1 MNVFTKLII
10 NSRKCTI
17 FAPTPNDLNFQT
29 MTDAI
34 GRKKYD
40 LDRTVRLVL
49 TCASVGLG
57 VFLINYLS
65 SILLPFVVGC
75 LLAYMLE
82 PVVRF
87 FMRVFH
93 LKNRMFPALLTMT
106 LFFGALFLACW
117 FLIPSVIESF
127 VDMGKLLGKYITH
140 EVKSSTMPDWL
151 LQFVNEYLSADKLE
165 AMFSKDQIFD
175 FFKSVMS
182 GTVSVLGTTIH
193 FVLAVVSWLV
203 ALLYMFFVL
212 LDYDIIARG
221 FKASVPKP
229 YRHTVFRIFNDVTG
243 TMRRYFR
250 GQALVSLCVGI
261 IFAIEFSII
270 KLPMAIVFGLSIGV
284 MNMVPYLQ
292 LVSIPFAA
300 FLCVVQSVATGAPL
314 WPLFGW
320 TFAAYCICQAIQDL
334 VLIPLIMRSQIGLR
348 PAIVFLA
355 LALWGYVLGFIG
367 LIIALPLTSLLI
379 SYYNEFILHVP
390 KIPSGKRKSKVD
402 EAKMDA
408 VIEKKV
414 KQHLEEHMDE
424 FLEEHLDD
432 IKQSKDK

>member
-1 MNVFTKLII
+1 MPNSGTFSI
-10 NSRKCTI
+10 NMAMKDTVE
-17 FAPTPNDLNFQT
+17 
-29 MTDAI
+29 
-34 GRKKYD
+34 RKKYD

-49 TCASVGLG
+49 TCASIALG
-57 VFLINYLS
+57 VYLVNYLS

-87 FMRVFH
+87 FMRTFH
-93 LKNRMFPALLTMT
+93 LKKRMFPALLTMV
-106 LFFGALFLACW
+106 LFFGLLFLACW
-117 FLIPSVIESF
+117 FLIPSIINDF
-127 VDMGKLLGKYITH
+127 VDMGKMLGKYLKH
-140 EVKSSTMPDWL
+140 EVSSSSTPDWL
-151 LQFVNEYLSADKLE
+151 LQFINEYLSAEKLE
-165 AMFSKDQIFD
+165 AMFSKDQILD
-175 FFKSVMS
+175 FFKNVMS
-182 GTVSVLGTTIH
+182 GTVSVVGSTIQ
-193 FVLAVVSWLV
+193 FVLAVASWLI

-212 LDYDIIARG
+212 LDYDVIAKG
-221 FKASVPKP
+221 FKACVPKA

-243 TMRRYFR
+243 TMSRYFR

-270 KLPMAIVFGLSIGV
+270 GLPMAIVFGLTIGV

-334 VLIPLIMRSQIGLR
+334 VLIPTIMRSQIGLR

-355 LALWGYVLGFIG
+355 LSVWSYVLGFIG
-367 LIIALPLTSLLI
+367 LIIALPITSLLI

-390 KIPSGKRKSKVD
+390 KFPSGKTSPSKADDAKVKAMIEEKVD
-402 EAKMDA
+402 KRMNERMD
-408 VIEKKV
+408 
-414 KQHLEEHMDE
+414 QMLEEK
-424 FLEEHLDD
+424 LDD
-432 IKQSKDK
+432 IKQRQQE